1 LTKKTIEQPDEILI
15 SEQEVY
21 DVLKFARE
29 LGYNNAI
36 LNPFL
41 INSRLKEI
49 NLNPVQATEATLTQ
63 ALNNPRDSE
72 ILLQEFSQDF
82 EIQSQIYKKL
92 LEYLGNLL
100 SFDFT
105 YECVNISK
113 PDEYKSVAYRKDLD
127 IFKKFHDNFDHKKYF
142 TDVVGEVLRNEAA
155 FYCPRFDGDSLVLQE
170 LPASPQWTM
179 ITGRWKFGYEFD
191 MNLLWF
197 INPGV
202 DIKMYPDFFRKKY
215 VELWGDGKTNKY
227 IPSASPSLR
236 DGNYVYWQQVPCD
249 VGWVFKLNQA
259 SGTRIPHFSGLFLDL
274 IQQPLMRALQK
285 NINLSAAAK
294 LLVGGIGTQK
304 EAQAKVKDQFN
315 INPDTLGKFLSVVKA
330 AVGESIRVA
339 VAPLENLK
347 AVSFESDNALYN
359 STLKTTLASSGVNTG
374 LIFTSDVKQNSLESQ
389 LSTNVD
395 EQLMYSLYPQFENFY
410 NYQLNKLTKHYKFKV
425 KFEGSQFFTDKQ
437 QRLDTQMTLLASGIV
452 LPQKIAAAC
461 NMSPFSFQRQLE
473 EAQATDWTLKLT
485 PIVPA
490 AQMAGGE
497 EKTGRPKKK
506 DGSLSDSGTQTRDDA
521 SNVNKNK

>member
-1 LTKKTIEQPDEILI
+1 LTKKIIPKEEVLSEGEIF
-15 SEQEVY
+15 
-21 DVLKFARE
+21 DVLAFARE
-29 LGYNNAI
+29 LGYNNSI
-36 LNPFL
+36 LTPML
-41 INSRLKEI
+41 INQRMKDV
-49 NLNPVQATEATLTQ
+49 NLNPMQATEATLTQ
-63 ALNNPRDSE
+63 AMNDPKDNEIALQKFSE
-72 ILLQEFSQDF
+72 DF
-82 EIQSQIYKKL
+82 QIQSQVYRKL

-100 SFDFT
+100 AFNMT
-105 YECVNISK
+105 YECVNADAK
-113 PDEYKSVAYRKDLD
+113 DYKTPAYRKDLD
-127 IFKKFHDNFDHKKYF
+127 IFKKFHDNFNHKREF
-142 TDVVGEVLRNEAA
+142 SNVVMELLRNEAA

-170 LPASPQWTM
+170 LPASPEWTM
-179 ITGRWKFGYEFD
+179 ITGRWKNGFEFD
-191 MNLLWF
+191 FNMYWF
-197 INPGV
+197 IQPGV
-202 DIKMYPDFFRKKY
+202 DIKMYPDFFKKKY
-215 VELWGDGKTNKY
+215 LELWGENSTNKY
-227 IPSASPSLR
+227 TPSASPFLR
-236 DGNYVYWQQVPCD
+236 NSSWVYWQQVPSD
-249 VGWVFKLNQA
+249 VGWVFKFDPLVSA
-259 SGTRIPHFSGLFLDL
+259 RIPHFSGLFLDL

-285 NINLSAAAK
+285 NINMATAAK
-294 LLVGGIGTQK
+294 LLVGEIGTQK

-395 EQLMYSLYPQFENFY
+395 EQLLFSLYPQFEDFY

-437 QRLDTQMTLLASGIV
+437 QRLDAQMTLLASGIV

-461 NMSPFSFQRQLE
+461 DMSPFSFQRQLE

-506 DGSLSDSGTQTRDDA
+506 DGSLSDSGTQTRDDS